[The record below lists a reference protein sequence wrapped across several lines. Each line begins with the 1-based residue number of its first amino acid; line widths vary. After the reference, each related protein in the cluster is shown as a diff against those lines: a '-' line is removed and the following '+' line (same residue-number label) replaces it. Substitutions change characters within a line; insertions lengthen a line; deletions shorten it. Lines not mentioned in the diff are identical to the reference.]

1 MKRFQHAFSPVAFKS
16 LTLAVMFALPTA
28 VVAHN
33 HSKAEDDQRYAL
45 PKSATAQDFIAIF
58 KEINGEH
65 PGIRKAHARGVCAVG
80 AFTPSTAAKQRFTSP
95 LFQVDNAP
103 LTLRFSMGGG
113 TPNADER
120 RGARGVG
127 IQFELPNNQSH
138 TIAGITSPVFSG
150 ATPNHFLGLLQW
162 NLKMMR
168 GEATREDV
176 QKFMAAHP
184 SMQPAIEWN
193 RGRTASAEYTSAT
206 YYGIHAF
213 WANTQGDAQK
223 FRWQLVPQAGEK
235 NLTKQQVESG
245 PQSFLTERL
254 IEQVKND
261 GAVTFD
267 WHWTIGAADDPT
279 NDPSAQ
285 WPADREQVHVG
296 TITVTSAGGEA
307 CTPINFDPVRVAR
320 GIRPSDD
327 PVLPI
332 RSAAYAISFGQR
344 LSNQ

>member
-1 MKRFQHAFSPVAFKS
+1 MKSTLQPFAYTLTGSLAVAIALALPVA
-16 LTLAVMFALPTA
+16 A
-28 VVAHN
+28 VAHD
-33 HSKAEDDQRYAL
+33 HKSAADDARYAL
-45 PKSATAQDFIAIF
+45 PESATAQEFIAIF
-58 KEINGEH
+58 KKINGQH

-80 AFTPSTAAKQRFTSP
+80 EFTPSDAAKQRFTSP
-95 LFQVDNAP
+95 LFQVGSAP

-113 TPNADER
+113 NPNADER
-120 RGARGVG
+120 QGARGVG
-127 IQFELPNNQSH
+127 IQFELPNRQSH

-162 NLKMMR
+162 NLKVMR
-168 GEATREDV
+168 GEATREDI

-184 SMQPAIEWN
+184 SMQPAIDWN
-193 RGRTASAEYTSAT
+193 RGRTPSTEYTNAN

-213 WANTQGDAQK
+213 WANTNSEAEK
-223 FRWQLVPQAGEK
+223 FRWQLVPQNGEQ
-235 NLTKQQVESG
+235 NLTAEQVKSG
-245 PQSFLTERL
+245 PQSFLAERLTERL
-254 IEQVKND
+254 EQD
-261 GAVTFD
+261 GSVTFD
-267 WHWTIGAADDPT
+267 WHWTIGEADDT
-279 NDPSAQ
+279 TKDPSQQ
-285 WPADREQVHVG
+285 WPSDREKVNVG
-296 TITVTSAGGEA
+296 TITITAAGGDA